1 MNTDSDQADIQR
13 IREEIRASRRMTDLE
28 RLQWLEEICVFTNM
42 FRQAPEVARAEP
54 ATPAQVK
61 SATDTA

>member
-42 FRQAPEVARAEP
+42 FRQAPEIARTEP
-54 ATPAQVK
+54 APPAQAK
-61 SATDTA
+61 SATDSA